1 MIEGQEPTNGQV
13 VKQETPKRITVTM
26 IQNDLDNGID
36 RTGIQEKYGIEKW
49 EVTQMFQHPTLKG
62 RKAKKVKKLSFNFV
76 DDTETVDPNQTSIP
90 VETGSAT
97 IEEVLEHEDV
107 KTLDEVSFDEDDN
120 GEEIEY

>member
-1 MIEGQEPTNGQV
+1 MIETQEPTNGEV
-13 VKQETPKRITVTM
+13 VKQETPTRITISM
-26 IQNDLDNGID
+26 IITDLENGID